1 MKLFDIDKYKCLIT
15 DDNEMNDLSDLYYSL
30 NEDKIKNES
39 KIKLI
44 EKSYFERKQQIINNK
59 IMDIKYI
66 IMYKISN
73 EDYNILK
80 KCIINDCANTMKKFN
95 SLSEFKKDK
104 DKNQEQINDY
114 MKTLLE
120 ILNLCNLNLYEDND
134 IDNENDYERSIYVEL
149 LDNCKSVKDLLCN
162 LLDEDFHTEDED
174 ESEYDKLFRFDETC
188 NKFYEIIPKY
198 DTNKKVKLSV

>member
-149 LDNCKSVKDLLCN
+149 LDNC
-162 LLDEDFHTEDED
+162 
-174 ESEYDKLFRFDETC
+174 
-188 NKFYEIIPKY
+188 
-198 DTNKKVKLSV
+198 